1 MRERER
7 VKEQR
12 NETVCTSK
20 TAFPPNTLLQTTRH
34 HVRDVY
40 LQIYPTKRRK
50 RERGNVFLNKAHQA
64 LLDTVHMLAK
74 NLKTHNSKN
83 TRTHTRNLKGV
94 YTHIRGG
101 KGGGGAINCIHYI
114 RNVYVLSGTS

>member
-1 MRERER
+1 M
-7 VKEQR
+7 
-12 NETVCTSK
+12 
-20 TAFPPNTLLQTTRH
+20 
-34 HVRDVY
+34 RDVY
-40 LQIYPTKRRK
+40 IQIYPRKRRK

-101 KGGGGAINCIHYI
+101 REVGVLYT
-114 RNVYVLSGTS
+114 VYTTYAMCMYLAGPPSESVCVVGSK